1 MLYLS
6 NYTYTILVHNQVI
19 DYIFDARSLVTYP
32 HFVRENNGRMDH
44 NVSTKE
50 IILKSSCVMSNLF
63 EKLVFQ
69 YCSCLKF
76 GIWTFFFDFP
86 KRLPTTFKSANHVMH
101 ICILLYRIIH
111 FHNISSKFVFE
122 NVVLPHLTD
131 NNAFKYLLYFNIM

>member
-1 MLYLS
+1 
-6 NYTYTILVHNQVI
+6 
-19 DYIFDARSLVTYP
+19 
-32 HFVRENNGRMDH
+32 MDN
-44 NVSTKE
+44 NVSTNE
-50 IILKSSCVMSNLF
+50 IIRKSSCVMSNLF

-122 NVVLPHLTD
+122 NVVLPHLID
-131 NNAFKYLLYFNIM
+131 NNAFIPTSYECWICWVSYLSFNRNFYQRTLFVKKCVRWTTNGV